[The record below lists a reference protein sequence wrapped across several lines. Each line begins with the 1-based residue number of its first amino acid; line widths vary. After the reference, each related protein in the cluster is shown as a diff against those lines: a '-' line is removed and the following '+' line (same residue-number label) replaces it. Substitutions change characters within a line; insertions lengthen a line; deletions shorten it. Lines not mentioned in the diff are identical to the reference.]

1 MVETRPVGCGL
12 FGFWV
17 VLVVLVLFSTIT
29 LFFPFNDD
37 LGTMPTR
44 RPYSG
49 KKKGAKGCNE
59 DLPWGRECNIFVSK
73 LFRLLCLHRL
83 TLDQPLASLAQS
95 VIWVV
100 P

>member
-1 MVETRPVGCGL
+1 MMMETRPVGCGL

-49 KKKGAKGCNE
+49 KKKKEPRGAMRTSPGGGNVTSSSASFFGC
-59 DLPWGRECNIFVSK
+59 FV
-73 LFRLLCLHRL
+73 F
-83 TLDQPLASLAQS
+83 TA
-95 VIWVV
+95 
-100 P
+100 